1 MNIVD
6 APQRALAIDPGR
18 SFCVSAPAGSGKT
31 ELLIQRYLGLL
42 ARVER
47 PEQVLAITFTRKAAA
62 EMRGRVVEALQAA
75 RADEACDGAHQR
87 VTRELARGALAADE
101 RHNWQLEQNISRF
114 NIKTIDSFC
123 GALTRQMPVLS
134 EFGGQAALLDDATEL
149 YAEAV
154 SDLFRQLDEG
164 HPAGADMAALMLH
177 FDNNWERLQDL
188 LVRML
193 ARREQWRPYVGLHHA
208 PEESEAYLVATVTA
222 LVAAE
227 LATLSERLAPYQGEL
242 LDLWRYAAGNLGSPV
257 PTAFPGTGPG
267 DVAAWRSLRELLL
280 TRDGGWRKSVSTTI
294 GFPAGK
300 GEAQARKEQFKALLA
315 ELAQLDGLEQVLADV
330 TFLPEMAPG
339 SEGWQLLI
347 HLSRV
352 LPMLAAQLLL
362 VFQRRGA
369 VDHSQ
374 VALSALQAL
383 GEDDAPTELA
393 LRLDYRIEHIL
404 VDEFQD
410 TAINQYELLRLLTR
424 GWGSHNESNPGAPRT
439 IMVVGDGMQSIY
451 GFRGANVGLFLKARL
466 QGFNGVR
473 LEPLNL
479 LCNFRSDAGVVEWVN
494 ASFAAAFPAEDDVN
508 RGRVRYTPATPV
520 RPHGATAAVGLH
532 VFSGEQAREQEVEF
546 ICDEIA
552 AGCARA
558 TDESIAVL
566 GRSRGQLQPVL
577 AGLQRRGIAYN
588 AQDMDSL
595 AESALVGDLFSL
607 CCALA
612 NPADRLAWMAL
623 LRAPWCGLLLA
634 DLHRIA
640 QWGAAPRYAPLLQ
653 AMADE
658 GLRKTLSDDG
668 RQRVETLY
676 AVLAWAQHKRDRLG
690 LRAWIECTWLQLDGP
705 ATATTEA
712 ELADAE
718 SFLQLLEQAERE
730 GLGLDTQ
737 WLARRLEKQ
746 YMNAGEPGARV
757 QVMTLHKAKGLEFDL
772 VVLPQLARPPR
783 PDGRQLMLW
792 DEHGD
797 LEGERR
803 FLLAAD
809 DHSGKGEPTLYN
821 YLQQRRA
828 EKSLL
833 EGTRLLYVGATRA
846 VRRLLLTASL
856 ATDPRTGALRP
867 PTARSLLSPIWDS
880 CQQQVVN
887 HEPALLPA
895 PASSQGQR
903 PLVRL
908 RRLSGAAATTA
919 AQARPGGNV
928 PTRAANL
935 AERSVGTVVHLALE
949 ELSART
955 PLPEQVSDRDRQRW
969 RAELVRLGLWGDG
982 LVAAMAA
989 VEQAVVATLAAGGAG
1004 RWLLGSGHRQARSE
1018 WALTSVDPEGAIQEL
1033 VIDRTFIDTDTG
1045 LRWLID
1051 YKNSR
1056 PAPQQS
1062 LEDFLAGQGAVYRD
1076 QLLRYRRALRELGPE
1091 PLRCALYFTALGH
1104 LHHLPDLDLAPTE
1117 QAHADV

>member
-1 MNIVD
+1 MSIVD
-6 APQRALAIDPGR
+6 APERALAIHPGR

-75 RADEACDGAHQR
+75 RADAACDSAHQR
-87 VTRELARGALAADE
+87 VTRELALGALAADE
-101 RHNWQLEQNISRF
+101 CNNWQLERNISRF

-154 SDLFRQLDEG
+154 TDLFRQLDEG
-164 HPAGADMAALMLH
+164 HPAAADMAALMLH

-227 LATLSERLAPYQGEL
+227 LAALSERLAPYQGEL
-242 LDLWRYAAGNLGSPV
+242 LDLWQYAAGNLGQAAP
-257 PTAFPGTGPG
+257 PAFPGNDPQ
-267 DVAAWRSLRELLL
+267 DVAAWRSLRDLLL
-280 TRDGGWRKSVSTTI
+280 TKEGSWRKSVSTTT
-294 GFPAGK
+294 GFPAGQ
-300 GEAQARKEQFKALLA
+300 GEAQARKAQLKALLA
-315 ELAQLDGLEQVLADV
+315 ELAQLDGLEQLLADV

-339 SEGWQLLI
+339 SDAWQLLI

-424 GWGSHNESNPGAPRT
+424 GWGSHNASNPGAPRT

-451 GFRGANVGLFLKARL
+451 GFRGANVGLFLKARQ

-479 LCNFRSDAGVVEWVN
+479 QCNFRSDAGVVEWVN
-494 ASFAAAFPAEDDVN
+494 TSFAAAFPAEDDVN
-508 RGRVRYTPATPV
+508 RGRVRYTPATAV
-520 RPHGATAAVGLH
+520 RPHGARPAVGLH
-532 VFSGEQAREQEVEF
+532 VFTGEQARDQEVEF
-546 ICDEIA
+546 ICAEIA
-552 AGCARA
+552 AACARPSG
-558 TDESIAVL
+558 ESIAVL

-577 AGLQRRGIAYN
+577 AGMQRRGIAYA

-623 LRAPWCGLLLA
+623 LRAPWCGLQLS

-640 QWGAAPRYAPLLQ
+640 QWGETPRFTPLLQ
-653 AMADE
+653 AMAEED
-658 GLRKTLSDDG
+658 LRRTLSDDG
-668 RQRVETLY
+668 RRRVEALH
-676 AVLAWAQHKRDRLG
+676 AVLAWAQQKRDRLG
-690 LRAWIECTWLQLDGP
+690 LRAWIECTWLQLGGP
-705 ATATTEA
+705 ATAAAEA

-718 SFLQLLEQAERE
+718 SFLQLLEQAEQE

-737 WLARRLEKQ
+737 WLSRRLEKQ

-772 VVLPQLARPPR
+772 VIMPQLARPPR
-783 PDGRQLMLW
+783 ADGRQLMLW

-797 LEGERR
+797 MEGERR

-809 DHSGKGEPTLYN
+809 DHSGKGEATLYN

-846 VRRLLLTASL
+846 VRGLLLTASL
-856 ATDPRTGALRP
+856 ATDPKSGALRP
-867 PTARSLLSPIWDS
+867 PPPRSLLSPIWDS
-880 CQQQVVN
+880 CRQQVLI

-895 PASSQGQR
+895 PARIPTQR
-903 PLVRL
+903 PLARL
-908 RRLSGAAATTA
+908 RRLPGAGVATA

-928 PTRAANL
+928 PARAANL
-935 AERSVGTVVHLALE
+935 PERSVGTVVHLALE
-949 ELSART
+949 ELSGRAN
-955 PLPEQVSDRDRQRW
+955 LPEQVSDRDRQRW
-969 RAELVRLGLWGDG
+969 RAELVRTGLWGDG
-982 LVAAMAA
+982 LAAAIA
-989 VEQAVVATLAAGGAG
+989 EVEQAVVTTLAAGGAG
-1004 RWLLGSGHRQARSE
+1004 RWLLGGGHRQARSE
-1018 WALTSVDPEGAIQEL
+1018 WALTSVDPDGGIQEL
-1033 VIDRTFIDTDTG
+1033 VIDRTFIDSDTG
-1045 LRWLID
+1045 VRWVID
-1051 YKNSR
+1051 YKSSR

-1062 LEDFLAGQGAVYRD
+1062 LEDFLAGQAAAYRE
-1076 QLLRYRRALRELGPE
+1076 QLLRYRRVLRELGPE

-1104 LHHLPDLDLAPTE
+1104 LYHLPDLDLASAE

>member
-1 MNIVD
+1 MSIVD

-62 EMRGRVVEALQAA
+62 EMRSRVVEALQAA
-75 RADEACDGAHQR
+75 RSDAACENPHQQ
-87 VTRELARGALAADE
+87 VTRELARAALAADE
-101 RHNWQLEQNISRF
+101 RNNWQLERDISRF

-134 EFGGQAALLDDATEL
+134 EFGGQAALLDDANQL

-154 SDLFRQLDEG
+154 ADLFRQLDEG
-164 HPAGADMAALMLH
+164 HPAAADMAALMLH

-188 LVRML
+188 LVQML

-208 PEESEAYLVATVTA
+208 PDESEAYLVATVTA

-227 LATLSERLAPYQGEL
+227 LAALCERLGPYQGEL
-242 LDLWRYAAGNLGSPV
+242 LDLWRYAADNSGAPV
-257 PTAFPGTGPG
+257 PADFPGTGPG
-267 DVAAWRSLRELLL
+267 DIAAWRSLRELLL
-280 TRDGGWRKSVSTTI
+280 TKDGGWRKSVTTTI

-300 GEAQARKEQFKALLA
+300 GEAQARKDQFKALLA
-315 ELAQLDGLEQVLADV
+315 ELGQLDGLEQLLADV

-424 GWGSHNESNPGAPRT
+424 GWGDYNAANPQAPRT

-451 GFRGANVGLFLKARL
+451 GFRGANVGLFLKARQ

-473 LEPLNL
+473 LQALDL
-479 LCNFRSDAGVVEWVN
+479 QCNFRSDAPVVDWVN
-494 ASFAAAFPAEDDVN
+494 ASFRSAFPAEDDVN
-508 RGRVRYTPATPV
+508 RGRVRYTPATAV
-520 RPHGATAAVGLH
+520 RPPTVDCAVSAH
-532 VFSGEQAREQEVEF
+532 AFSGERALEQEVDFLCER
-546 ICDEIA
+546 IA
-552 AGCARA
+552 AACADPGC
-558 TDESIAVL
+558 TSIAVL
-566 GRSRGQLQPVL
+566 GRTRNQLQPIL
-577 AGLQRRGIAYN
+577 AGMRQRGIAYS
-588 AQDMDSL
+588 AQEMDSL
-595 AESALVGDLFSL
+595 AASPLVGDLLQL
-607 CCALA
+607 CRALA
-612 NPADRLAWMAL
+612 NPGDRLAWMAL
-623 LRAPWCGLLLA
+623 LRAPWCGLQLA
-634 DLHRIA
+634 DLHHIA
-640 QWGAAPRYAPLLQ
+640 QWGAAPQHAPLLPLLAQ
-653 AMADE
+653 EALHD
-658 GLRKTLSDDG
+658 TLSADG
-668 RQRVETLY
+668 RDRVTRFCHIIE
-676 AVLAWAQHKRDRLG
+676 WARGKRDRLG
-690 LRAWIECTWLQLDGP
+690 LRAWLECTWLKLGGP
-705 ATATTEA
+705 ATAATA
-712 ELADAE
+712 NELADAE
-718 SFLQLLEQAERE
+718 SFLQLLEQADRE
-730 GLGLDTQ
+730 GLGLDTR
-737 WLARRLEKQ
+737 WLARRLEQQ
-746 YMNAGEPGARV
+746 YMNAGEAGGKV
-757 QVMTLHKAKGLEFDL
+757 QVMTLHKAKGLEFDM
-772 VVLPQLARPPR
+772 VILPQLARSPR

-809 DHSGKGEPTLYN
+809 DHSGPGEPTLYN

-828 EKSLL
+828 EKNAL

-846 VRRLLLTASL
+846 IRQLLLSAGLREDPASGELL
-856 ATDPRTGALRP
+856 AP
-867 PTARSLLSPIWDS
+867 PQRSLLGPIWDS
-880 CQQQVVN
+880 FQAQMIR
-887 HEPALLPA
+887 HDTETPPA
-895 PASSQGQR
+895 PTTAVQRR

-908 RRLSGAAATTA
+908 RHPAAAA
-919 AQARPGGNV
+919 AAPPVADGANV
-928 PTRAANL
+928 PVRAANL
-935 AERSVGTVVHLALE
+935 QQRCVGTVVHLALE
-949 ELSART
+949 DLSRLER
-955 PLPEQVSDRDRQRW
+955 LPVRPGDTDRQRW
-969 RAELVRLGLWGDG
+969 RAGLASLGLWGDR
-982 LVAAMAA
+982 LEAALAEVAHS
-989 VEQAVVATLAAGGAG
+989 VTTTLAPQGQG
-1004 RWLLGSGHRQARSE
+1004 RWLLRSDHQQARSE
-1018 WALTSVDPEGAIQEL
+1018 WALTSTAGDGVLRDM
-1033 VIDRTFIDTDTG
+1033 VIDRTFVDRETG
-1045 LRWLID
+1045 VRWLID
-1051 YKNSR
+1051 YKTSQ
-1056 PAPQQS
+1056 P
-1062 LEDFLAGQGAVYRD
+1062 EAGQALEVFLRDQAEAYRD
-1076 QLLRYRRALRELGPE
+1076 QLLGYRQLLRALGDE

-1104 LHHLPDLDLAPTE
+1104 LHHLEELDLEAAPGDTTP
-1117 QAHADV
+1117 

>member
-1 MNIVD
+1 MSIVD
-6 APQRALAIDPGR
+6 ASQRALAIDPRR

-62 EMRGRVVEALQAA
+62 EMRARVVEALQAA
-75 RADEACDGAHQR
+75 RADAACDSTHER
-87 VTRELARGALAADE
+87 VTRELALGALAADE
-101 RHNWQLEQNISRF
+101 RNNWQLERDMSRY

-123 GALTRQMPVLS
+123 GGLTRQMPVLS
-134 EFGGQAALLDDATEL
+134 EFGGQATLLDDATEL

-154 SDLFRQLDEG
+154 TDLFRELDEEY
-164 HPAGADMAALMLH
+164 PAAADMAALMLH
-177 FDNNWERLQDL
+177 FDNNWERLQEL
-188 LVRML
+188 LIRML

-208 PEESEAYLVATVTA
+208 PEESEAYLVATVKA
-222 LVAAE
+222 LVGAE
-227 LATLSERLAPYQGEL
+227 LAALSERLAPYRGEL
-242 LDLWRYAAGNLGSPV
+242 LDLWQYAAGNLGQAAPQ
-257 PTAFPGTGPG
+257 AFPGKDPQE
-267 DVAAWRSLRELLL
+267 VAAWRSLRELLL
-280 TRDGGWRKSVSTTI
+280 TKEGNWRRSVTTTI

-300 GEAQARKEQFKALLA
+300 GEAQVRKEQLKALLA
-315 ELAQLDGLEQVLADV
+315 ELAQLDGLEQLLADV
-330 TFLPEMAPG
+330 TFLPEMVPG
-339 SEGWQLLI
+339 SEAWQLLI

-352 LPMLAAQLLL
+352 LPTLAAQLLL
-362 VFQRRGA
+362 VFQRHGA

-424 GWGSHNESNPGAPRT
+424 GWGTHNESNPEAPRT

-466 QGFNGVR
+466 QGFNGVQ
-473 LEPLNL
+473 LESLNL

-494 ASFAAAFPAEDDVN
+494 ASFTAAFPAEDDVN
-508 RGRVRYTPATPV
+508 RGRVRYTPATAV
-520 RPHGATAAVGLH
+520 RPSAATPAVGLH
-532 VFSGEQAREQEVEF
+532 AFTGEQAREQEVAF

-552 AGCARA
+552 ACAQPSSSC
-558 TDESIAVL
+558 ESIAVL
-566 GRSRGQLQPVL
+566 GRSRALLQPLL
-577 AGLQRRGIAYN
+577 AGMQRRGIAYN

-612 NPADRLAWMAL
+612 NQADRLAWMAL
-623 LRAPWCGLLLA
+623 LRAPWCGLQLA
-634 DLHRIA
+634 DLHRVA
-640 QWGAAPRYAPLLQ
+640 QWGETPRHIPLLQ
-653 AMADE
+653 ALADE
-658 GLRKTLSDDG
+658 GLRKSLSDDG
-668 RQRVETLY
+668 RRRVEALG
-676 AVLAWAQHKRDRLG
+676 AVLAWAQRKRDRLG
-690 LRAWIECTWLQLDGP
+690 LRAWVECVWLQLGGP
-705 ATATTEA
+705 ATAATEA

-718 SFLQLLEQAERE
+718 SFLQLLEHAERE

-737 WLARRLEKQ
+737 WLGRRLEKQ
-746 YMNAGEPGARV
+746 YMNASEPGAKV

-772 VVLPQLARPPR
+772 VILPQLARPPR
-783 PDGRQLMLW
+783 ADGRQLMLW

-856 ATDPRTGALRP
+856 TTDPRTGALRP
-867 PTARSLLSPIWDS
+867 PPARSLLSPVWES
-880 CQQQVVN
+880 FQQHALV
-887 HEPALLPA
+887 HEPDLLPA
-895 PASSQGQR
+895 PASTQLLR

-908 RRLSGAAATTA
+908 RNLPGSGTATAAAAPTGA
-919 AQARPGGNV
+919 NV
-928 PTRAANL
+928 PIRAANL

-949 ELSART
+949 ELSRRAT
-955 PLPEQVSDRDRQRW
+955 LPEQVSERDRQRW
-969 RAELVRLGLWGDG
+969 RAQLARLGLWGEG
-982 LVAAMAA
+982 LAAAA
-989 VEQAVVATLAAGGAG
+989 AEVEQSVVTTLAAGGAG
-1004 RWLLGSGHRQARSE
+1004 RWVLSNGHRQARSE
-1018 WALTSVDPEGAIQEL
+1018 WALTSVDSEGAIREL
-1033 VIDRTFIDTDTG
+1033 VIDRTFIDSASG
-1045 LRWLID
+1045 MRWLID

-1056 PAPQQS
+1056 PGPQQS
-1062 LEDFLAGQGAVYRD
+1062 LEDFLQAQAAEYRE
-1076 QLLRYRRALRELGPE
+1076 QLLRYRRILRELGRE
-1091 PLRCALYFTALGH
+1091 PLRGALYFTALGH
-1104 LHHLPDLDLAPTE
+1104 LHHLPDLDLAHQE
-1117 QAHADV
+1117 

>member
-1 MNIVD
+1 MSIVD

-62 EMRGRVVEALQAA
+62 EMRSRVVEALQAA
-75 RADEACDGAHQR
+75 RSGAACDNPHQQ
-87 VTRELARGALAADE
+87 VTRELARAALAADE
-101 RHNWQLEQNISRF
+101 RNNWRLERDISRF

-134 EFGGQAALLDDATEL
+134 EFGGQAALLDDATQL

-154 SDLFRQLDEG
+154 ADLFRQLDEG
-164 HPAGADMAALMLH
+164 HPAAADMAALMLH

-188 LVRML
+188 LVQML

-208 PEESEAYLVATVTA
+208 PDESEAYLVATVTA

-227 LATLSERLAPYQGEL
+227 LAALSERLGPYQGEL
-242 LDLWRYAAGNLGSPV
+242 LDLWRYAADNTGAPV
-257 PTAFPGTGPG
+257 PADFPGTGPG
-267 DVAAWRSLRELLL
+267 DIAAWRSLRELLL
-280 TRDGGWRKSVSTTI
+280 TKDGGWRKSVTTTI

-300 GEAQARKEQFKALLA
+300 GEAQARKDQFKALLA
-315 ELAQLDGLEQVLADV
+315 ELGQLDGLEQLLADV

-424 GWGSHNESNPGAPRT
+424 GWGTHNESNPGAPRT

-451 GFRGANVGLFLKARL
+451 GFRGANVGLFLKARQ
-466 QGFNGVR
+466 QGFNGVQ

-494 ASFAAAFPAEDDVN
+494 ASFAAAFPAHDDVN
-508 RGRVRYTPATPV
+508 RGRVRYTPATAV
-520 RPHGATAAVGLH
+520 RPPGDRPAVGLH
-532 VFSGEQAREQEVEF
+532 VFSGERARDQEVEF
-546 ICDEIA
+546 ICAEIA
-552 AGCARA
+552 AACAQSA
-558 TDESIAVL
+558 AASIAVL
-566 GRSRGQLQPVL
+566 GRTRGQLQPVL
-577 AGLQRRGIAYN
+577 AGLQRQGIAYN

-595 AESALVGDLFSL
+595 AESALVGDLFAL

-623 LRAPWCGLLLA
+623 LRAPWCGLQLA

-640 QWGAAPRYAPLLQ
+640 QWGSAPRYTPLLQ
-653 AMADE
+653 AMADQD
-658 GLRKTLSDDG
+658 LRQSLSGDG
-668 RQRVETLY
+668 RGRVEALHK
-676 AVLAWAQHKRDRLG
+676 VLAWAQQKRDRLG
-690 LRAWIECTWLQLDGP
+690 LRAWIECAWLQLGGP

-746 YMNAGEPGARV
+746 FMNAGEPGARI
-757 QVMTLHKAKGLEFDL
+757 QVMTLHKAKGLEFDM
-772 VVLPQLARPPR
+772 VILPQLARPPR

-797 LEGERR
+797 LEGGRR

-856 ATDPRTGALRP
+856 GTDPRTGALRP
-867 PTARSLLSPIWDS
+867 PPARSLLSPIWDS
-880 CQQQVVN
+880 CQQQAVS
-887 HEPALLPA
+887 HDPALLPA
-895 PASSQGQR
+895 PASLPAQR
-903 PLVRL
+903 PLARL
-908 RRLSGAAATTA
+908 RTLPAAMAPA
-919 AQARPGGNV
+919 PQAQPGGNV
-928 PTRAANL
+928 PARAANL
-935 AERSVGTVVHLALE
+935 TERSVGTVVHLALE
-949 ELSART
+949 ELSARAI
-955 PLPEQVSDRDRQRW
+955 LPEQVSDSDRQRW
-969 RAELVRLGLWGDG
+969 RAQLVRLGLWGDG
-982 LVAAMAA
+982 LAAATA
-989 VEQAVVATLAAGGAG
+989 EVEQSVLTTLAAGGAG
-1004 RWLLGSGHRQARSE
+1004 RWLLGGGHRQARSE

-1033 VIDRTFIDTDTG
+1033 VIDRTFIDAATG

-1056 PAPQQS
+1056 PAPGQS
-1062 LEDFLAGQGAVYRD
+1062 LEEFLAGQGAAYRE
-1076 QLLRYRRALRELGPE
+1076 QLLRYRRALREMGPE

-1104 LHHLPDLDLAPTE
+1104 LHHLPELDLAPME
-1117 QAHADV
+1117 QTHADV

>member
-1 MNIVD
+1 MSVVD
-6 APQRALAIDPGR
+6 APQRALAIDPTR

-62 EMRGRVVEALQAA
+62 EMRSRVVEALQAA
-75 RADEACDGAHQR
+75 RAGEACEGAHQR
-87 VTRELARGALAADE
+87 ITRELARGALTADE
-101 RHNWQLEQNISRF
+101 RNKWQLQRDISRF

-134 EFGGQAALLDDATEL
+134 EFGGQAALLDDAGEL

-154 SDLFRQLDEG
+154 NDLFRQLDEG
-164 HPAGADMAALMLH
+164 HPAAADMTALMLH

-188 LVRML
+188 LVSML

-222 LVAAE
+222 LVATE
-227 LATLSERLAPYQGEL
+227 LATLSERLAPYQEEL
-242 LDLWRYAAGNLGSPV
+242 LDLWRYAAANSGAPA
-257 PTAFPGTGPG
+257 PMAFPGTGPE

-280 TRDGGWRKSVSTTI
+280 TKEGGWRKSVSTTI
-294 GFPAGK
+294 GFPSGK
-300 GEAQARKEQFKALLA
+300 GEAQERKGQFKALLA

-347 HLSRV
+347 HLSRM

-424 GWGSHNESNPGAPRT
+424 GWGSHNASNPGAPRT

-479 LCNFRSDAGVVEWVN
+479 SCNFRSDAGVVDWVN
-494 ASFAAAFPAEDDVN
+494 ASFAGAFPAEDDVN
-508 RGRVRYTPATPV
+508 RGRVRYTPATAV
-520 RPHGATAAVGLH
+520 RPHGGLPAVGLH
-532 VFSGEQAREQEVEF
+532 AFTGERGREQEAEF
-546 ICDEIA
+546 IIDEIA
-552 AGCARA
+552 SACGQSSI
-558 TDESIAVL
+558 ESIAVL

-595 AESALVGDLFSL
+595 AESALVRDLFSL
-607 CCALA
+607 CSALA
-612 NPADRLAWMAL
+612 NHADRLAWMAL
-623 LRAPWCGLLLA
+623 LRAPWCGLQLA

-640 QWGAAPRYAPLLQ
+640 LWGESPTHTPLLL

-668 RQRVETLY
+668 RRRVEALY
-676 AVLAWAQHKRDRLG
+676 GVLAWAQQKRDRLG
-690 LRAWIECTWLQLDGP
+690 LRAWIECTWLQLGGP
-705 ATATTEA
+705 ATATAEA
-712 ELADAE
+712 ELVDAE
-718 SFLQLLEQAERE
+718 SFLQLLEQADRE

-746 YMNAGEPGARV
+746 FMNAGEPGTGV

-772 VVLPQLARPPR
+772 VILPQLARPPR
-783 PDGRQLMLW
+783 ADGRQLMLW

-797 LEGERR
+797 LDGERR

-828 EKSLL
+828 EKNLL

-846 VRRLLLTASL
+846 VQRLLLTASL

-867 PTARSLLSPIWDS
+867 PPARSLLSPIWDS
-880 CQQQVVN
+880 FQQQVLT
-887 HEPALLPA
+887 HEPASISLQTSA
-895 PASSQGQR
+895 AGQR
-903 PLVRL
+903 PLARL
-908 RRLSGAAATTA
+908 RSPCAAPATA
-919 AQARPGGNV
+919 AQASTGGNV
-928 PTRAANL
+928 PIRTANL
-935 AERSVGTVVHLALE
+935 PERSVGTVVHLALD
-949 ELSART
+949 ELSRRA
-955 PLPEQVSDRDRQRW
+955 PLPNEVNDQDRQRW
-969 RAELVRLGLWGDG
+969 RAELARLGLWGER
-982 LVAAMAA
+982 LASATAE
-989 VEQAVVATLAAGGAG
+989 VEQSISTTIKAGGAG
-1004 RWLLGSGHRQARSE
+1004 RWLLDSGHSQARSE
-1018 WALTSVDPEGAIQEL
+1018 WALTSVDEEGAIQEL
-1033 VIDRTFIDTDTG
+1033 VIDRTFIDAATG

-1062 LEDFLAGQGAVYRD
+1062 LEDFLAGEAVAYRE
-1076 QLLRYRRALRELGPE
+1076 QLLRYRRALRALGPE

-1104 LHHLPDLDLAPTE
+1104 LHHLPDLDLAPEE
-1117 QAHADV
+1117 QAHADI